1 MLNKFVYLSFLRA
14 IKILLSVGSLLVF
27 ARIVG
32 VNDRMD
38 IWVLAFAIVTGAG
51 MIIWGALNEV
61 LRSRYIKIRD
71 GKPKTELIKYTTSLH
86 VGALIINLSIII
98 VAVAVFFIYSN
109 LGGYDPDVRLSQ
121 VLMFTAL
128 LSPSLILSQYVA
140 VSTCLM
146 NCEGKIYQPEIIGVC
161 ASIINISIV
170 FFGYNDLGI
179 FSLALGYYTYL
190 FICSLYAHY
199 FNTTN
204 GLFYFKWLTHFKLSY
219 FLPFVGVAGYLIAA
233 YASGQL
239 NVFVEKSLSANMD
252 EGVVSLVNY
261 ASQIKGSLQAV
272 FSSVLLSIVVPIM
285 TLKYIK
291 KDNSGYVK
299 ALDQGQ
305 AIIFGI
311 LILVIPVITSSSSS
325 VAEIIFSNNALTAEQ
340 KMAFETLLQGYIFAL
355 YPVLLYVIYGCAL
368 VSIGKE
374 REYAILAIICQFVS
388 ILFTLVFVNIFSFKV
403 FPLSLFVSH
412 LIVAFIMMYNA
423 KINLTNTIRRVLVY
437 AGIIL
442 ILSIALKN
450 IKLNFFQVALTSPIT
465 DLSFSVL
472 VCGLAVALILFL
484 DKGFRQS
491 VYHKF

>member
-1 MLNKFVYLSFLRA
+1 MLSKFVYLSFLRA

-61 LRSRYIKIRD
+61 LRSRYINIKD

-86 VGALIINLSIII
+86 VGALIINFSIII
-98 VAVAVFFIYSN
+98 VVLAVFFIYSN
-109 LGGYDPDVRLSQ
+109 LEDYDPDTRLSQ

-146 NCEGKIYQPEIIGVC
+146 NCEGEIYKPEIVGVC
-161 ASIINISIV
+161 ASILNVLIV
-170 FFGYNDLGI
+170 VFGYKDLGI
-179 FSLALGYYTYL
+179 FSLVLGYYSYL
-190 FICSLYAHY
+190 ILCTLYSHY

-204 GLFYFKWLTHFKLSY
+204 GLFYLKWFTNFRLNY
-219 FLPFVGVAGYLIAA
+219 FLPFVGVAGLLIGA

-239 NVFVEKSLSANMD
+239 NVFVEKALSANMD
-252 EGVVSLVNY
+252 VGVVSLVNY
-261 ASQIKGSLQAV
+261 SSQIKGSLQAV

-285 TLKYIK
+285 TFKYIK
-291 KDNSGYVK
+291 KDKSGYIK
-299 ALDQGQ
+299 ALEQGQ

-311 LILVIPVITSSSSS
+311 LIFVIPVLTSSSSS
-325 VAEIIFSNNALTAEQ
+325 IAEIIFSNNVLASEQ
-340 KMAFETLLQGYIFAL
+340 KVAFETLLQGYIFSL

-374 REYAILAIICQFVS
+374 REYAILAIICQFIS
-388 ILFTLVFVNIFSFKV
+388 ILFTLAFVNIFSFKV

-412 LIVAFIMMYNA
+412 LIVAFIMIYHANV
-423 KINLTNTIRRVLVY
+423 NLTDTIRRVLVY
-437 AGIIL
+437 GGVIL
-442 ILSIALKN
+442 FLSIVLKKV
-450 IKLNFFQVALTSPIT
+450 KLIFFKSGVVAPIT
-465 DLSFSVL
+465 DLSFSVF
-472 VCGLAVALILFL
+472 VCGFAVVLILFL
-484 DKGFRQS
+484 DKNFRKS
-491 VYHKF
+491 VYH